1 MKVLVIGSGG
11 REHALVWKLSKS
23 PRVKKIYAAPG
34 NAGIRE
40 LADCIEIKA
49 DDIKSLAE
57 FAEDKNIDLTVV
69 GPEVPLVVGIT
80 GEFQR
85 RGLNIFGPS
94 LAASMLEGS
103 KSFAK
108 DFMKKFNIP
117 TAEYEVFEE
126 SNKAIDY
133 IKSKKPPYV
142 IKADGLAAGKGVII
156 AKNFEEATEAIRSI
170 MLDKV
175 FKDAGKKIV
184 IEEYLEGEEATI
196 LAFSDG
202 KSIMPMPGSKDHK
215 RIFDN
220 DKGGNTG
227 GMGAYSPAPVITEE
241 LNKRILS
248 EILIPTIKGL
258 NSIGRNYKG
267 VLYAGLMITK
277 SVPKVVEF
285 NVRFGD
291 PEAQVVIPK
300 LETDLI
306 DIIEAVILENLDKLQ
321 IKWFDTKAV
330 CVVVS
335 SGGYPD
341 KYETG
346 FEIKGLTEINKI
358 DNILVF
364 HAGTTMDING
374 KIVTSGGRVLGVTG
388 LGSTIKEAITRA
400 YLGVNKIKFEGMHY
414 RKDIG
419 HKKGVQYER
428 EYSSI

>member
-1 MKVLVIGSGG
+1 MKIFVIGSGG

-23 PRVKKIYAAPG
+23 HRVKKIYAAPG

-57 FAEDKNIDLTVV
+57 FAEDKKIDLTVV
-69 GPEVPLVVGIT
+69 GPEIPLVAGIT

-202 KSIMPMPGSKDHK
+202 KSIMPMPGSRDHK

-227 GMGAYSPAPVITEE
+227 GMGAYSPAPVITDE
-241 LNKRILS
+241 LNKKILS

-277 SVPKVVEF
+277 SGAKVVEF

-300 LETDLI
+300 LETDLL
-306 DIIEAVILENLDKLQ
+306 DIIEAVILENLDKIE

-330 CVVVS
+330 CVVAV

-364 HAGTTMDING
+364 HAGTTMDIND

-400 YLGVNKIKFEGMHY
+400 YLGVNKIKFEGIHY

-419 HKKGVQYER
+419 YR
-428 EYSSI
+428 

>member
-1 MKVLVIGSGG
+1 MKIFVIGSGG

-40 LADCIEIKA
+40 LADCIEMKA

-57 FAEDKNIDLTVV
+57 FAEDKKIDLTVV
-69 GPEVPLVVGIT
+69 GPEIPLVAGIT

-202 KSIMPMPGSKDHK
+202 KSIMPMPGSRDHK

-227 GMGAYSPAPVITEE
+227 GMGAYSPAPVITDE
-241 LNKRILS
+241 LNKKILS

-300 LETDLI
+300 LETDLL
-306 DIIEAVILENLDKLQ
+306 DIIEAVILENLDKIE

-330 CVVVS
+330 CVVAV

-400 YLGVNKIKFEGMHY
+400 YLGVNKIKFEGIHY

-419 HKKGVQYER
+419 YR
-428 EYSSI
+428 